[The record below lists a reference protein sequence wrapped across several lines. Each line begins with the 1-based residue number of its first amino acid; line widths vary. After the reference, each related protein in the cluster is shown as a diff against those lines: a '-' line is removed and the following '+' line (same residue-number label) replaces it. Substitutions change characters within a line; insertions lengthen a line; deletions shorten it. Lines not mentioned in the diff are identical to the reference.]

1 MDWQLTC
8 RVCLE
13 TGDMVSLFDWDENN
27 EQLGDKYTYCC
38 GVEVTKNDSL
48 PTLICLNC
56 VDRLTFAFQ
65 FKQQCLSSNDTLKEC
80 LEEFMRS
87 SAAVTASSS
96 KKTVTETETISIKQE
111 NGLLLQYELPVEHD
125 PQIQWT
131 RTLTKTPN
139 NAVVTKAPKP
149 RSRGRPRKY
158 PNKQGQIDVSPYQRK
173 KQKEPQKE
181 QESLTSL
188 LASGSL
194 DLKQEPGEDEEP
206 FDSADFAGGDDPDFE
221 PDEEAESDGG
231 LKKEVTTPRKRG
243 RPRKVVAEKAGEVD
257 DGEDML
263 LKETIMAFSEPI
275 PDHILNPKPRQ
286 KYASK
291 KRYVYEKTHTCETCG
306 SSFTSNASLQ
316 AHIRRHLGI
325 KPFVCSVCGYSC
337 VLNMELRRHMMRHT
351 GQRPYKCRV
360 CDRRF
365 GDFGSRQKHE
375 RPVHH
380 LLTVMG
386 RCRCSRLFNVL
397 IPFEQ
402 PTTPY
407 QNPVKNSPK
416 ACMGTQCNEGK
427 KCSFK
432 YLSLTLCPDSV
443 CGYSCVMK
451 EALKRHMLRHTGERP
466 YKCRICDRRFGDF
479 GTRQKHERLHMGVRP
494 YQCSL
499 CGKAFTYSYV
509 LANHMLTHTGEK
521 KYACEPCNKKFTK
534 AHHLKYHNKVHHQ
547 ELYIQ
552 QQLELEAKKIRQQIN
567 VSGLSGVLSG
577 QIVDGALQLI
587 QTNEEDGEQELQMH
601 VVEEADPE
609 DSEAK
614 ETDRAVA
621 GMQAVVLDSEFSMEE
636 DDKTQ

>member
-13 TGDMVSLFDWDENN
+13 SGDMVSLFDWDENN

-38 GVEVTKNDSL
+38 GVEVSKNDSL

-65 FKQQCLSSNDTLKEC
+65 FKQQCLTSNDTLKEC
-80 LEEFMRS
+80 LEEFTRS

-96 KKTVTETETISIKQE
+96 KNGNLSYTICSTVTETETISIKQE

-131 RTLTKTPN
+131 RTLTKAQN
-139 NAVVTKAPKP
+139 NVVVTKAPKP
-149 RSRGRPRKY
+149 RARGRPRKY
-158 PNKQGQIDVSPYQRK
+158 PNKQDVSPYQRK
-173 KQKEPQKE
+173 KQKSPQKE

-194 DLKQEPGEDEEP
+194 DLKEEP
-206 FDSADFAGGDDPDFE
+206 ADDEPFEHHEDFGGGDDPDFE
-221 PDEEAESDGG
+221 PEEEAEAEAEAESDSAI
-231 LKKEVTTPRKRG
+231 KKEVQTTRKRG
-243 RPRKVVAEKAGEVD
+243 RPRKVEKTETE

-286 KYASK
+286 KYTQK

-306 SSFTSNASLQ
+306 ASFTSNASLQ

-325 KPFVCSVCGYSC
+325 KPFVCSVCGYAC

-375 RPVHH
+375 RPVDN
-380 LLTVMG
+380 LTGFEAIVECCIIMTQHASKGDFSESVVMKSG
-386 RCRCSRLFNVL
+386 CDGN
-397 IPFEQ
+397 
-402 PTTPY
+402 
-407 QNPVKNSPK
+407 
-416 ACMGTQCNEGK
+416 
-427 KCSFK
+427 
-432 YLSLTLCPDSV
+432 TLNLHSTSHSGSV

-521 KYACEPCNKKFTK
+521 KYSCEPCNKKFTK

-552 QQLELEAKKIRQQIN
+552 QQMELDAKKMRQQIH

-577 QIVDGALQLI
+577 HIVDGTLQLV
-587 QTNEEDGEQELQMH
+587 QAPSEDGEQELQMH
-601 VVEEADPE
+601 VVDEAENE

-621 GMQAVVLDSEFSMEE
+621 GMQAVVLDSEFME
-636 DDKTQ
+636 DDDKGQ

>member
-13 TGDMVSLFDWDENN
+13 SGDMVSLFDWDENN

-38 GVEVTKNDSL
+38 GVEVSKNDSL

-65 FKQQCLSSNDTLKEC
+65 FKQQCLTSNDTLKEC
-80 LEEFMRS
+80 LEEFTRS

-96 KKTVTETETISIKQE
+96 KNVTETETISIKQE

-131 RTLTKTPN
+131 RTLTKAQN
-139 NAVVTKAPKP
+139 NVVVTKAPKP
-149 RSRGRPRKY
+149 RARGRPRKY

-173 KQKEPQKE
+173 KQKSPQKE

-194 DLKQEPGEDEEP
+194 DLKEEP
-206 FDSADFAGGDDPDFE
+206 ADDEPFEHHEDFGGGDDPDFE
-221 PDEEAESDGG
+221 PEEEAEAEAEAESDSAI
-231 LKKEVTTPRKRG
+231 KKEVQTTRKRG
-243 RPRKVVAEKAGEVD
+243 RPRKVEKTETE

-286 KYASK
+286 KYTQK

-306 SSFTSNASLQ
+306 ASFTSNASLQ

-325 KPFVCSVCGYSC
+325 KPFVCSVCGYAC

-365 GDFGSRQKHE
+365 GDFGS
-375 RPVHH
+375 
-380 LLTVMG
+380 
-386 RCRCSRLFNVL
+386 
-397 IPFEQ
+397 
-402 PTTPY
+402 
-407 QNPVKNSPK
+407 
-416 ACMGTQCNEGK
+416 
-427 KCSFK
+427 
-432 YLSLTLCPDSV
+432 
-443 CGYSCVMK
+443 
-451 EALKRHMLRHTGERP
+451 
-466 YKCRICDRRFGDF
+466 
-479 GTRQKHERLHMGVRP
+479 RQKHERLHMGVRP

-521 KYACEPCNKKFTK
+521 KYSCEPCNKKFTK

-552 QQLELEAKKIRQQIN
+552 QQMELDAKKMRQQIH

-577 QIVDGALQLI
+577 HIVDGTLQLV
-587 QTNEEDGEQELQMH
+587 QAPSEDGEQELQMH
-601 VVEEADPE
+601 VVDEAENE

-621 GMQAVVLDSEFSMEE
+621 GMQAVVLDSEFME
-636 DDKTQ
+636 DDDKGQ